1 MNYFSFKSDFHGQA
15 FKLTIDT
22 RSLVSVNFKISSGD
36 KSLFGVCNNN
46 LKLDHHLFFK
56 LKVED
61 TGSHSVAILMAK
73 KLIQGPGY
81 YVVDIETIA
90 QIRQRKERV

>member
-1 MNYFSFKSDFHGQA
+1 MNFFSFKSGFHGQA

-36 KSLFGVCNNN
+36 KSLFG
-46 LKLDHHLFFK
+46 
-56 LKVED
+56 LKVEE

-73 KLIQGPGY
+73 QLIQGPGY
-81 YVVDIETIA
+81 HVVDIETVA
-90 QIRQRKERV
+90 QVRSRKLTFVTRCNIWIGAYRF